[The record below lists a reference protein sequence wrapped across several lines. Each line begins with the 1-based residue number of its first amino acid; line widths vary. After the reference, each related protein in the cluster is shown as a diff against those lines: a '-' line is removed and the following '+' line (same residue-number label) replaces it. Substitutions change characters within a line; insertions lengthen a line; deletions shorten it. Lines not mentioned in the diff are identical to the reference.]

1 MPNPHNF
8 KTCSNKQNILL
19 LSGEKSY
26 NINSTTRKIC
36 KNLPWA
42 TRQAELK
49 VCMFLCLLSPV
60 IITLLLLWQF
70 FVCVHFYDEQAL
82 GPYGMTALLTSV
94 PLTSSPREKRAEGSP
109 QIKPVPTTTH
119 IHTFTLYV
127 IIFILSVGAYDGFSF
142 FKENNNNN
150 NRLLSYVF
158 NNVQPCV
165 LLSLSSVSSGG
176 YRAKAGESSQQG

>member
-19 LSGEKSY
+19 LSGEISY
-26 NINSTTRKIC
+26 KINSTTCKIC

-70 FVCVHFYDEQAL
+70 SVCVHFYDEQAL

-142 FKENNNNN
+142 FIEKNNNN
-150 NRLLSYVF
+150 NRWLSYVF
-158 NNVQPCV
+158 NHFQPCV
-165 LLSLSSVSSGG
+165 LLSLRSVSLGG

>member
-1 MPNPHNF
+1 M
-8 KTCSNKQNILL
+8 
-19 LSGEKSY
+19 
-26 NINSTTRKIC
+26 NSTTRKIC

-82 GPYGMTALLTSV
+82 GPYGVTALLTYV
-94 PLTSSPREKRAEGSP
+94 PLTSSPREKRAEGSL
-109 QIKPVPTTTH
+109 QIKPVPTTIH
-119 IHTFTLYV
+119 IHIYYIHV

-150 NRLLSYVF
+150 NNRWLSYVF
-158 NNVQPCV
+158 NNFQPCV
-165 LLSLSSVSSGG
+165 LLSLSSVSLQGVTEPRLERAVS
-176 YRAKAGESSQQG
+176 RAKYNYR